1 MRSRVIPERWII
13 AMFAG
18 LIGGIAA
25 ADTHYV
31 DLNNPVPVPPYTNG
45 WSSAANTI
53 TAATAHAETVASD
66 TVMVNTGVYVLG
78 KTITIAKGITLI
90 ANSTNRSDVV
100 IDGTSTYGCISLSG
114 AGTGRVDGFTIRN
127 GYGTSGLAAGIRC
140 YPNTGEGVS
149 YTIANCTII
158 SNYST
163 GSGAGIYMYT
173 NTLLTNCTIQANSGK
188 SGGGGVIC
196 DGGAI
201 IRNCLII
208 GNSTSGGRGAGVYF
222 YVSAGVGAAV
232 MTDSIISNNHNVDSY
247 GGGVYVTGGLVS
259 NCTIVDNVSGQYGG
273 GGVCM
278 AGYGLVKDCTIARNN
293 STNASSGYGGGVYF
307 EGSGSVENCIIKDN
321 TARSMGGGVRLYR
334 QSCIIRNCLIV
345 NNSSTG
351 RGGGVDFSYAP
362 GGLNLFQNCTIVSNV
377 SSGSN
382 GGGMYL
388 LAYTGVTNIIEN
400 TIIYYNNAVNYSN
413 WYAGGNYSF
422 TNSCMAPTDNNNGSG
437 NLDANPLFADR
448 DSTNY
453 HLAARSQCIN
463 AGVYREWM
471 MNAVDLDG
479 RPRINRR
486 DGGGVDIGAYENIT
500 SGTFFMGR

>member
-1 MRSRVIPERWII
+1 MHRILITLV
-13 AMFAG
+13 AG
-18 LIGGIAA
+18 LIAGAAA

-66 TVMVNTGVYVLG
+66 TVMVNTGVYVLS

-140 YPNTGEGVS
+140 YPNTGAGVS

-163 GSGAGIYMYT
+163 SSGAGVYMYT
-173 NTLLTNCTIQANSGK
+173 NTLLTNCTIEANYSKNG
-188 SGGGGVIC
+188 GGGAIMCDGGGVI
-196 DGGAI
+196 
-201 IRNCLII
+201 RNCVISS
-208 GNSTSGGRGAGVYF
+208 NSSAGGRGGAVSFTGV
-222 YVSAGVGAAV
+222 AAAAL
-232 MTDSIISNNHNVDSY
+232 MCDSVISNNWNIDSY
-247 GGGVYVTGGLVS
+247 GGGVYVTCVVS
-259 NCTIVDNVSGQYGG
+259 NCTIVDNICGQYGG
-273 GGVCM
+273 GGVVM
-278 AGYGLVKDCTIARNN
+278 GGGILKNCTVARNN
-293 STNASSGYGGGVYF
+293 STNAANGNGGGVYF
-307 EGSGSVENCIIKDN
+307 EGSGLVENCIIKDN

-334 QSCIIRNCLIV
+334 QSCIVRNCLIV

-382 GGGMYL
+382 GGG
-388 LAYTGVTNIIEN
+388 
-400 TIIYYNNAVNYSN
+400 
-413 WYAGGNYSF
+413 
-422 TNSCMAPTDNNNGSG
+422 
-437 NLDANPLFADR
+437 
-448 DSTNY
+448 
-453 HLAARSQCIN
+453 
-463 AGVYREWM
+463 
-471 MNAVDLDG
+471 
-479 RPRINRR
+479 
-486 DGGGVDIGAYENIT
+486 
-500 SGTFFMGR
+500 